1 MGGVVRVAAGTNWSA
16 IGVAVG
22 LVGCVLVCAG
32 AVMGEPGMEGGVGS
46 TGTVG
51 MNPYVASDRV

>member
-1 MGGVVRVAAGTNWSA
+1 MRVAAGTNWSA